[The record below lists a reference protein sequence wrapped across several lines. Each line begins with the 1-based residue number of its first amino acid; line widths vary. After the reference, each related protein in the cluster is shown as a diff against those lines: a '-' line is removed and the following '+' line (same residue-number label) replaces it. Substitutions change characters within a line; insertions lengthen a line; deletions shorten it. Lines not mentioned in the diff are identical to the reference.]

1 MVTEMG
7 ENVFRILEIEPTNDK
22 KEIKKAYAGLVKRY
36 HPEEFPEEWKKIHDA
51 YELAMKMAEHV
62 QPKMSPEPP
71 VKIEV
76 LEPQVQEREPEAEP
90 SEPTDEKEA
99 ERPPV
104 VSKQSEFSN
113 KEGQPKRKPLVLERK
128 IATESSEPI
137 DEEEMESLF
146 DNIGKMSREQL
157 NQKKEERKKAVE
169 EAVATLRQM
178 AAKKRLNQKAWENFF
193 GREDMQSIICTGEFL
208 YDLGECFINKKINNK
223 MYHFLMEELDRI
235 EQYRKDR
242 NITEDSAGV
251 SDPLGYA
258 RGKIRSAC
266 KTQRRVH
273 DLVDGTRTL
282 VKAATW
288 LLVVLLSVSGTYL
301 RISRH
306 TGGAAQQRQRQYEQ
320 SVERNRELIESM
332 EERDKKLIESIEEQ
346 QNKIQDKIK
355 EELSQ
360 KIELVEA
367 GDTRE
372 RMISL
377 YGEPDSSQ
385 VDPKNPDYETA
396 VYHLYDV
403 DMTIMLYMDE
413 ILSVYYEIKIYQE
426 ENGGE

>member
-1 MVTEMG
+1 MVTGMG

-51 YELAMKMAEHV
+51 YEQALKMAEHV

-99 ERPPV
+99 ERPSV
-104 VSKQSEFSN
+104 LSKQSEYNN
-113 KEGQPKRKPLVLERK
+113 KEGQPKRKPLVLEWK
-128 IATESSEPI
+128 MATEPSEPT

-146 DNIGKMSREQL
+146 DNIEVLSREQQ

-169 EAVATLRQM
+169 EAIATLRQM
-178 AAKKRLNQKAWENFF
+178 VAKERLNQKEWEIFF
-193 GREDMQSIICTGEFL
+193 CMEDMQSIICTGEFL
-208 YDLGECFINKKINNK
+208 YELGECFINKKINTK
-223 MYHFLMEELDRI
+223 MYHFLMEQLDRI

-251 SDPLGYA
+251 SDSLGYA
-258 RGKIRSAC
+258 REKIRSAC
-266 KTQRRVH
+266 KTLWRMR
-273 DLVDGTRTL
+273 DLIDGTRTL
-282 VKAATW
+282 VKAAGW
-288 LLVVLLSVSGTYL
+288 LLVVILSVTGMYL

-320 SVERNRELIESM
+320 SVERDKEFIELIEG
-332 EERDKKLIESIEEQ
+332 R
-346 QNKIQDKIK
+346 QNKIK

-413 ILSVYYEIKIYQE
+413 ILSVYYMRLYEINQE
-426 ENGGE
+426 ESKGE

>member
-1 MVTEMG
+1 MVTGMG

-36 HPEEFPEEWKKIHDA
+36 HPEEFPEEWEKIHDA
-51 YELAMKMAEHV
+51 YEQALKMAEHV
-62 QPKMSPEPP
+62 QPKMSPKPS

-76 LEPQVQEREPEAEP
+76 LEPQVQEREPEAESP
-90 SEPTDEKEA
+90 EPTDEKEA

-104 VSKQSEFSN
+104 VSKQSEYSN

-128 IATESSEPI
+128 MATESPEPTV
-137 DEEEMESLF
+137 EEEMESLF
-146 DNIGKMSREQL
+146 DNIGKMSRERL
-157 NQKKEERKKAVE
+157 NQKKEERKKVIE
-169 EAVATLRQM
+169 EAIAALRQM
-178 AAKKRLNQKAWENFF
+178 AAKKRLNRKEWENFF

-208 YDLGECFINKKINNK
+208 YELGECFINKKINTK
-223 MYHFLMEELDRI
+223 MYQFLLEQLDRI
-235 EQYRKDR
+235 EQYRKDW

-258 RGKIRSAC
+258 REKIRSAC
-266 KTQRRVH
+266 KAQRRMH

-282 VKAATW
+282 VRAAGW
-288 LLVVLLSVSGTYL
+288 LLVILLSGSGLYL

-306 TGGAAQQRQRQYEQ
+306 TGPTVQQRQRQYEQ

-346 QNKIQDKIK
+346 QNKIK

-385 VDPKNPDYETA
+385 VDSKNPDYEKA

-403 DMTIMLYMDE
+403 DMTITLYKDE
-413 ILSVYYEIKIYQE
+413 ILSVYYMRLYEINQE
-426 ENGGE
+426 ESKGE